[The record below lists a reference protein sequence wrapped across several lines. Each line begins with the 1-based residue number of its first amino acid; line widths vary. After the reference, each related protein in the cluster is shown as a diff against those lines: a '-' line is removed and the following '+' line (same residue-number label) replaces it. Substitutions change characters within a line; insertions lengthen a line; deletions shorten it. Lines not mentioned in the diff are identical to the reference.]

1 VTAEDAVPG
10 DGLRR
15 SYLAEVLVSLK
26 PVVNDPQGLAIRDG
40 LRSLGYAEVEAVRAG
55 KYLRVT
61 VDAESAEDAH
71 ARVVRMCNQL
81 LSNPVTETYEI
92 QLTPLADH

>member
-1 VTAEDAVPG
+1 MTDEQSTRNEA
-10 DGLRR
+10 RR
-15 SYLAEVLVSLK
+15 RTYLAEVLVSLK

-40 LRSLGYAEVEAVRAG
+40 LRSLGYDEVEAVRAG
-55 KYLRVT
+55 KYIRVT
-61 VDAESAEDAH
+61 VDAESPEDARG
-71 ARVVRMCNQL
+71 RVTRMCDQL

>member
-1 VTAEDAVPG
+1 MTVGEGVLNDAP
-10 DGLRR
+10 RR

-61 VDAESAEDAH
+61 VEAESPEDARG
-71 ARVVRMCNQL
+71 RVVRMCDQL
-81 LSNPVTETYEI
+81 LTNTVTETYQI

>member
-1 VTAEDAVPG
+1 MTVGNVDRADES
-10 DGLRR
+10 RR
-15 SYLAEVLVSLK
+15 SYLAEVFVSLK

-40 LRSLGYAEVEAVRAG
+40 LRSLGYHEVEAVRAG

-61 VDAESAEDAH
+61 VDAESPEAARE
-71 ARVVRMCNQL
+71 RVVMMCDQL
-81 LSNPVTETYEI
+81 LSNPVTETYDI